1 MVTIIP
7 IGLLELNQLV
17 LFYAWQGRLP
27 SQEQPSSPFL
37 YSSWLWSQELQP
49 LHQVVLEAW
58 TWLDLPFLVTLNKM
72 CHSENCLHVDRIHPP
87 TYANKYAIQLV
98 FIMKSETS
106 LQMLTISLSIIVL

>member
-1 MVTIIP
+1 MVKIIP

-17 LFYAWQGRLP
+17 LFYAWQG
-27 SQEQPSSPFL
+27 QQP
-37 YSSWLWSQELQP
+37 SQELQP

-106 LQMLTISLSIIVL
+106 LQMPTVLLSIIVL